1 VLFARLLD
9 VIDTWLTT
17 GRFPREELRVRRE
30 IAIPF
35 VAVILLL
42 AFALA
47 DRALGG

>member
-1 VLFARLLD
+1 MLFTRFLE

-35 VAVILLL
+35 ALVILLL
-42 AFALA
+42 ALA
-47 DRALGG
+47 FVDHALGG